1 MQIQVLARP
10 PGFRVLSGMASKASN
25 TSPLASA
32 SQPPSSGDS
41 AARQP
46 SSNRVEQK
54 MAASANLHEA
64 PDIGPNHNYPS
75 PTTSQVP
82 QGSYY
87 RAQPQDRFEAEDDM
101 QMANALSHEM
111 QHDVGTELVHAA
123 GLSNGQGHIH
133 DQDLTTSPSEA
144 QQSGMAPPPQTPMQ
158 QQGPQH
164 IGARNDGD
172 QATGGESSRRKRSK
186 VSRACDSCRRKKV
199 GVTEISQT
207 RPLLIVLFNRFAATP
222 QPMMGP

>member
-1 MQIQVLARP
+1 
-10 PGFRVLSGMASKASN
+10 MA
-25 TSPLASA
+25 T
-32 SQPPSSGDS
+32 
-41 AARQP
+41 
-46 SSNRVEQK
+46 
-54 MAASANLHEA
+54 SANLNEA

-87 RAQPQDRFEAEDDM
+87 GAQPQDRFEAEDDI
-101 QMANALSHEM
+101 QMANALSHGM
-111 QHDVGTELVHAA
+111 QHDVGAQLVHAA

-133 DQDLTTSPSEA
+133 DQDLTASPSEA

-164 IGARNDGD
+164 IDASNDRD
-172 QATGGESSRRKRSK
+172 QATGGEPSRRKRSK

-199 GVTEISQT
+199 GSTSIS
-207 RPLLIVLFNRFAATP
+207 RRREHY
-222 QPMMGP
+222 